1 MAWPALL
8 DVYKR
13 QVSGSVDLE
22 QLEER
27 LDIDLQPLCQDCDTL
42 GGLIFSQ
49 MTTIPRDGSKFTL
62 EVAGLRIRVEELMD
76 RRVEWALVEKLP
88 QSTPEAEPEEE

>member
-1 MAWPALL
+1 
-8 DVYKR
+8 
-13 QVSGSVDLE
+13 
-22 QLEER
+22 
-27 LDIDLQPLCQDCDTL
+27 
-42 GGLIFSQ
+42 